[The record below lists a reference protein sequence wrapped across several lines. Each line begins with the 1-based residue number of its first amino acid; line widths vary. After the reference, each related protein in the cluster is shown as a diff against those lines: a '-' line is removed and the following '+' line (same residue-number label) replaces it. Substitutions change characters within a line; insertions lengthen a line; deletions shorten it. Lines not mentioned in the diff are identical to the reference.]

1 MNSLVSIKRTIL
13 TALCALVLS
22 ILLPPLYAQEDKPSG
37 KAPQEK
43 ESTQLIGKWEIY
55 ETKEPGKPYVSSYKG
70 RPFVSK
76 GANAFT
82 LVLEYRND
90 GTFRRM
96 ARIGESES
104 IEEGTWRLSG
114 HELRHKRK
122 GAQEEEIMYIRFDG
136 KDHYVSTEVFEDTSD
151 PGLFAK
157 FKRI

>member
-1 MNSLVSIKRTIL
+1 MMNSPVSIKRTIIL
-13 TALCALVLS
+13 ALCALVLS
-22 ILLPPLYAQEDKPSG
+22 IFLPPLYAQENRPSS
-37 KAPQEK
+37 QDK

-55 ETKEPGKPYVSSYKG
+55 ETKEPGKPYLSSYKG

-90 GTFRRM
+90 GTFKRI
-96 ARIGESES
+96 ARIGESETA
-104 IEEGTWRLSG
+104 EEGTWSLAG

-122 GAQEEEIMYIRFDG
+122 GVQEEEIMYIRFDG
-136 KDHYVSTEVFEDTSD
+136 RDRYVSTEVFEDSSD